1 MKQFITLVATAVIA
15 AATFQVHADGDN
27 KMVIVTDGSSTPVS
41 VADITKITFD
51 GMTMTVSTPD
61 GDAQTDLTQVKHIVF
76 DLSALSTDNITKD
89 FEDGVTITANCGV
102 VTAST
107 LADTQLSAKVYTL
120 SGALV
125 ASATGQSSVS
135 IDLNN
140 LPKGVYIVSAG
151 GKTIKFTR

>member
-61 GDAQTDLTQVKHIVF
+61 GDAQTDLTQVNSPRASPPKALPSPGVRQPP
-76 DLSALSTDNITKD
+76 LPPSAPKATPSPNSTSSTANSLQATTARHRTAPCAPTYLSTAEAPNRR
-89 FEDGVTITANCGV
+89 A
-102 VTAST
+102 TAS
-107 LADTQLSAKVYTL
+107 
-120 SGALV
+120 
-125 ASATGQSSVS
+125 
-135 IDLNN
+135 
-140 LPKGVYIVSAG
+140 
-151 GKTIKFTR
+151 